1 MLTFDMLFKEMSTKN
16 QHSAYAYAYAYAYGV
31 GSIVSA
37 AADSPPLSRCMIEV
51 TELRSGKAALG

>member
-1 MLTFDMLFKEMSTKN
+1 MLTFDMFFKEMSTKN
-16 QHSAYAYAYAYAYGV
+16 QHSVYAYAYGV

-37 AADSPPLSRCMIEV
+37 AADSPPLSRCRIEV

>member
-16 QHSAYAYAYAYAYGV
+16 QHSAYAYAYACGV